1 MFNTTGFNQIMILF
15 LIMCVGI
22 YEIRKSIL
30 NKEINKEIN
39 KGLTQILL
47 RITLPFMI
55 ITSFNYTY
63 SKEMSLNMK
72 KHSYTHYLYI
82 S

>member
-30 NKEINKEIN
+30 NKEIN

-82 S
+82 SY

>member
-1 MFNTTGFNQIMILF
+1 MFNTTGFNQVTILF

-22 YEIRKSIL
+22 YGRKKKIL
-30 NKEINKEIN
+30 NEEIN

-63 SKEMSLNMK
+63 SKKMSLNIK

-82 S
+82 SY